1 MEPDDSKT
9 ESPTLEPDLAKI
21 ESPTV
26 EPDDCTVIN
35 CGNVHLI
42 AAILKTTDS
51 ISTFEIVMDSCIA
64 CCGVEVV
71 ENR

>member
-1 MEPDDSKT
+1 MID
-9 ESPTLEPDLAKI
+9 
-21 ESPTV
+21 
-26 EPDDCTVIN
+26 
-35 CGNVHLI
+35 CGNVLLI

-51 ISTFEIVMDSCIA
+51 VSTFEIVPDSCIA